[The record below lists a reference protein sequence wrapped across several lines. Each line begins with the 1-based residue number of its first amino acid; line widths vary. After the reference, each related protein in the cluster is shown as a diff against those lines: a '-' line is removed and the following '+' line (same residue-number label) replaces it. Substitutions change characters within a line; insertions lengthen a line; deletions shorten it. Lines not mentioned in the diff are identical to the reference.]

1 MFVRFQDSSP
11 ISDSPPESTAE
22 KASEEFVKV
31 VPKSSPPVKQ
41 EDTKPVE
48 EPVEKAPE
56 KVEEPSEE
64 FKSTPDKVESVQKK
78 PEKESEKAE
87 PAADKAD
94 EDASSDDDGVDLDR
108 YLTEAK
114 TSMKKAKSHKA
125 SSELPVFEKSPK
137 PQISLEVVTD
147 DDTPPAAAAAA
158 SNSSPAPSPSL
169 GLKRAV
175 SSFVTLSCAV
185 ILIPSFFSSWFEKEA
200 VACVP
205 S

>member
-114 TSMKKAKSHKA
+114 TSMKESQVAQGELGSCL
-125 SSELPVFEKSPK
+125 SSRSRQSRRFLLKWSLMMTRLLLQQPLPQTHPL
-137 PQISLEVVTD
+137 PQARLL
-147 DDTPPAAAAAA
+147 A
-158 SNSSPAPSPSL
+158 
-169 GLKRAV
+169 
-175 SSFVTLSCAV
+175 
-185 ILIPSFFSSWFEKEA
+185 
-200 VACVP
+200 
-205 S
+205 